1 MIRRPPRSTRTDT
14 LFPYTTLFRSL
25 YAERAG
31 RSPARPPEWCW
42 IVRGS
47 EEAAIDPDDRAA
59 AHIDQQQVVIMT
71 DIAQPGA
78 RARDTP
84 ARIVVEAI
92 GGCIIAAVQPV
103 AGCETVIFERRAPVR
118 IALVALPVA
127 PVLAIFLAPLAQVA
141 ALFAA
146 VAALAV

>member
-1 MIRRPPRSTRTDT
+1 
-14 LFPYTTLFRSL
+14 
-25 YAERAG
+25 
-31 RSPARPPEWCW
+31 
-42 IVRGS
+42 
-47 EEAAIDPDDRAA
+47 
-59 AHIDQQQVVIMT
+59 MT

-127 PVLAIFLAPLAQVA
+127 PVLAIFLAHIAQVA
-141 ALFAA
+141 ALFADGAA
-146 VAALAV
+146 VRSVGCRVGREGGKSVGRGSHR

>member
-1 MIRRPPRSTRTDT
+1 
-14 LFPYTTLFRSL
+14 
-25 YAERAG
+25 
-31 RSPARPPEWCW
+31 
-42 IVRGS
+42 
-47 EEAAIDPDDRAA
+47 
-59 AHIDQQQVVIMT
+59 MT

-127 PVLAIFLAPLAQVA
+127 PVLAIFLARIAQVA
-141 ALFAA
+141 ALFADVAAIAVTDRLAA
-146 VAALAV
+146 VALLFANFLPVAADRKSTSDLPSLMRNPHAGV